1 MQLVSKVL
9 WSLLAVSIS
18 VVLLYLCLRQV
29 DLTLLVQD
37 MEHVRVT
44 YLVFAWLCIV
54 AMIGVA
60 AVEWR
65 LLVPAGHRVSI
76 NALLRIVALMVMIQN
91 AFHHFAGHAFAIFQ
105 LGSRQRLTKSG
116 ALSILAT
123 DQLAEGFLR
132 LTVWGLLALVIDL
145 PHWAVQ
151 GVRSIVGGVACLY
164 AVLLVFAWT
173 HHKHDGQQVLDRPS
187 AWKRLTFHLA
197 QWAHKL
203 RGIRDPRIT
212 LGAIALALTK
222 KFLRALAVYCVQ
234 CSLGMELPIYAPLL
248 VVGALDLATMV
259 SVTPGHLGIFE
270 ATVFFTYQYL
280 GVEPTAAMTMAL
292 FEHLV
297 FLLAMVLPGV
307 AVSLRWGF
315 HFSTTVGQGPEL
327 AAAPQLTA
335 SSFRHSKRIA
345 PITVGK

>member
-1 MQLVSKVL
+1 MQLFSKVI
-9 WSLLAVSIS
+9 WSLLAVTIS

-29 DLTLLVQD
+29 DLTLLLQD
-37 MEHVRVT
+37 IEHVRRT
-44 YLVFAWLCIV
+44 YLFAAWLCIV

-60 AVEWR
+60 ALEWR
-65 LLVPAGHRVSI
+65 LLIPAGHRVSI

-91 AFHHFAGHAFAIFQ
+91 SLHHFAGHAFAIFQ

-123 DQLAEGFLR
+123 DQLAEGFAR

-151 GVRSIVGGVACLY
+151 GLRSVVWGVGCLY

-173 HHKHDGQQVLDRPS
+173 HHKHDGQQVLVRPS

-197 QWAHKL
+197 QWAHNL
-203 RGIRDPRIT
+203 RGVRDPRIT

-222 KFLRALAVYCVQ
+222 KFLRATAVYCVQ
-234 CSLGMELPIYAPLL
+234 CSLGVELPIYAPLL

-280 GVEPTAAMTMAL
+280 GVEPTVAMTMAL

-315 HFSTTVGQGPEL
+315 HFSTTVGQAPEIL
-327 AAAPQLTA
+327 PVPQLA
-335 SSFRHSKRIA
+335 KAVRHSQRIA
-345 PITVGK
+345 PAAVGK